1 MSVLERRLQV
11 LLDQAQYDRL
21 KAEADASGR
30 SVGAVVR
37 GAIDEHLSQHDVQ
50 ARADAARRLLA
61 RAAAAAPG
69 TEGEWP
75 DMKRALEDDLVKT
88 LP

>member
-1 MSVLERRLQV
+1 M

-21 KAEADASGR
+21 KAEADTSGR

-37 GAIDEHLSQHDVQ
+37 SAIDEHLTQHDVQ

-61 RAAAAAPG
+61 RAADAAPG
-69 TEGEWP
+69 TEDEWP
-75 DMKRALEDDLVKT
+75 DIKRALEDDLET
-88 LP
+88 SLQ